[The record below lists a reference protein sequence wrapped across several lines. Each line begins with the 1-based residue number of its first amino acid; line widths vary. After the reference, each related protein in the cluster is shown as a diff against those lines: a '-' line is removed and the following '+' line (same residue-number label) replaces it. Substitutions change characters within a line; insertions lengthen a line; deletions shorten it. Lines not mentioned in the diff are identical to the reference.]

1 MQVNVELL
9 EDAGNVRPTTCERK
23 GARSKKSTFRQ
34 CVVLQNGLL
43 PPPPTRLRLEE
54 ALNNAQRGR
63 EDHVLGRETYAPLL
77 ETFRKKPISDRGGGV
92 PLQRE
97 SNQMGRIL
105 QPSNMS
111 SSPRQPA
118 QIRVR
123 GDEGQ
128 ENRQRNYG
136 SLELRAFSPRSAQ
149 EAYQE
154 EVHVRCRDDQALEN
168 RRHNEESSI
177 LLAASS
183 AGSGVDAVYRPRVFG
198 EANEIY
204 SRGRGISAGG
214 MRDVLNQGWTDS
226 SGANFADPE
235 PQRRSRAVAEFS
247 GCREGQEMAAV
258 LNRAAGDL
266 ATPRPSLHPRSVQ
279 PEGLSNAAREGT
291 AMAGVFGREQPLD
304 SFTGGDNSHYC
315 PRVKYEGIENALKNR
330 GSLRSGCLHSPQEE
344 MFVKPVPRLRLEG
357 EACADAHRGT
367 ATKMLMTRINELK
380 PDPPPT
386 PKVYAGGRKI
396 ANLSQGG
403 AARECLNPPIPRKIP
418 YRLKKS
424 QVLSTETTRIDNG
437 VAHQI
442 SKANQAFGQLQNSVR
457 NGQGLQ
463 LDIELTYK
471 VVVLTTLLLG
481 AETWTVYSNN
491 AKELNYF
498 HLSCLRRI
506 LKVRWQNRIPD
517 TEILERT
524 DILGSHA
531 MLRQLQLRW
540 SGHLVR
546 MEETQLPKH
555 PFYVDVAI
563 DSRKPGGLKRR
574 YKDTLKNSL
583 KGSHINPGT
592 WENLLHNRPVLP
604 SMKQIGSPPPKL
616 NGRLANHKYIA
627 SSLTTIRRFQH
638 ARAADAH
645 SAHESVSLDPRRHQ
659 SASVYLF
666 SHSLPCR
673 KLRADRHPR
682 HRPATTIRPAPAST
696 AAASITTTSLR
707 SPPPPPIDWTK
718 SDVS

>member
-1 MQVNVELL
+1 MLTVLFRSNSARISSRRFLTLTTFRMQVNVELL
-9 EDAGNVRPTTCERK
+9 EDAGNVRPTTCQRK
-23 GARSKKSTFRQ
+23 GDRSKKTTFRQ
-34 CVVLQNGLL
+34 GVVLQNGSL

-54 ALNNAQRGR
+54 AVNNAQRGR
-63 EDHVLGRETYAPLL
+63 EDHVLGRESYAPLL
-77 ETFRKKPISDRGGGV
+77 QTFRKKPISDRDGVV

-105 QPSNMS
+105 QSSNIS

-136 SLELRAFSPRSAQ
+136 SLELRAYSPRSAQ
-149 EAYQE
+149 EAYQD
-154 EVHVRCRDDQALEN
+154 EVHVRCRNDQALEN
-168 RRHNEESSI
+168 RRHNEESSV
-177 LLAASS
+177 LLAAS
-183 AGSGVDAVYRPRVFG
+183 ATDSGLDAVYRPRVFG
-198 EANEIY
+198 DANEIY

-266 ATPRPSLHPRSVQ
+266 TTPRPSLHPRSVQ

-291 AMAGVFGREQPLD
+291 AMAGVFGREQPPD

-344 MFVKPVPRLRLEG
+344 VFVKPVPRLRLEG
-357 EACADAHRGT
+357 EAFADAHRGA

-424 QVLSTETTRIDNG
+424 QALSTET
-437 VAHQI
+437 
-442 SKANQAFGQLQNSVR
+442 
-457 NGQGLQ
+457 
-463 LDIELTYK
+463 
-471 VVVLTTLLLG
+471 
-481 AETWTVYSNN
+481 
-491 AKELNYF
+491 
-498 HLSCLRRI
+498 
-506 LKVRWQNRIPD
+506 
-517 TEILERT
+517 
-524 DILGSHA
+524 
-531 MLRQLQLRW
+531 
-540 SGHLVR
+540 
-546 MEETQLPKH
+546 
-555 PFYVDVAI
+555 
-563 DSRKPGGLKRR
+563 
-574 YKDTLKNSL
+574 
-583 KGSHINPGT
+583 
-592 WENLLHNRPVLP
+592 
-604 SMKQIGSPPPKL
+604 
-616 NGRLANHKYIA
+616 
-627 SSLTTIRRFQH
+627 
-638 ARAADAH
+638 
-645 SAHESVSLDPRRHQ
+645 
-659 SASVYLF
+659 
-666 SHSLPCR
+666 
-673 KLRADRHPR
+673 
-682 HRPATTIRPAPAST
+682 
-696 AAASITTTSLR
+696 
-707 SPPPPPIDWTK
+707 
-718 SDVS
+718 